1 MSQYEGYRDFVV
13 ANLPQLK
20 QLDGIQIEN
29 SERIIAL
36 QVCNCIFAVFAKC
49 QFCNSQRKREVE
61 GMVVKEEAKHKM
73 ERQRQRLEHEEQRAR
88 REAEENRWTDQEHIA
103 LIHFCIIFLIN

>member
-13 ANLPQLK
+13 ASLPQLK

-36 QVCNCIFAVFAKC
+36 QVSNSIFAVFAKC
-49 QFCNSQRKREVE
+49 QFCNFQRKKEVE
-61 GMVVKEEAKHKM
+61 GVVVKEEAKHKM

-103 LIHFCIIFLIN
+103 LIYFCIILLSN

>member
-1 MSQYEGYRDFVV
+1 MV
-13 ANLPQLK
+13 ASLPQLK

-29 SERIIAL
+29 SERIIAM
-36 QVCNCIFAVFAKC
+36 QVCNSIFASFANC
-49 QFCNSQRKREVE
+49 QFRNSQRKKEVE

-88 REAEENRWTDQEHIA
+88 REAEENRWTDQEDIA
-103 LIHFCIIFLIN
+103 LIYFCIILLSN

>member
-13 ANLPQLK
+13 ASLPQLK

-29 SERIIAL
+29 SERIIAM
-36 QVCNCIFAVFAKC
+36 QVCIFAVFAKC
-49 QFCNSQRKREVE
+49 QFCNSQRKKEVE
-61 GMVVKEEAKHKM
+61 GMVVKEEVKHKM

-88 REAEENRWTDQEHIA
+88 REAEENRWTDQEHVA
-103 LIHFCIIFLIN
+103 LIYFCII

>member
-13 ANLPQLK
+13 ASLPQLK

-29 SERIIAL
+29 SERIIAI
-36 QVCNCIFAVFAKC
+36 QVCNSIFANC
-49 QFCNSQRKREVE
+49 QFCNSQRKKEVE
-61 GMVVKEEAKHKM
+61 GMVVEEEAKHKM

-103 LIHFCIIFLIN
+103 LIYFCIILLNN